1 MNSMNLRTL
10 RQDAIRRLRSAG
22 IENAELD
29 VRVLLA
35 HALQWEPARVL
46 AASEEPVG
54 PAARSRF
61 ADAVERRAAGEPVAR
76 IVGVKEFWSRVF
88 SVSPDVLV
96 PRPETETVV
105 EAALQALPDRDAA
118 LRVLD
123 LGVGSGALLAAVL
136 LELPQAHG
144 VGVDRSA
151 GALKIARTN
160 FEALGLG
167 SRASLVLGDW
177 SAALGAAFDLV
188 VANPP
193 YVTSGEIAALSR
205 EVREHDPVQALDGGV
220 DGLAAYRAIVPELA
234 RLLVPGGVA
243 ILELGAGQEGEVA
256 ALARSAHLL
265 VNEPARC
272 DLSGR
277 PRALVVRVVER
288 KKTLGSG
295 AEPH

>member
-1 MNSMNLRTL
+1 MSSMNLRTL

-22 IENAELD
+22 IESAELD

-54 PAARSRF
+54 AKARSRF
-61 ADAVERRAAGEPVAR
+61 ADAVARRAAGEPVAR

-105 EAALQALPDRDAA
+105 EAALQALPNRDAA

-151 GALKIARTN
+151 GALKIARAN

-167 SRASLVLGDW
+167 LRASLVLGDW

-256 ALARSAHLL
+256 ALARRAHLL

-277 PRALVVRVVER
+277 PRALVVRAVER